1 MTFNKGS
8 QMHSIGMG
16 IVRPAT
22 VRAGVIRRT
31 GAVRLLSACFLLWV
45 APCSR
50 AEVRHYWVE
59 DLGTLGGFSVSGG
72 YGTINAS
79 GQVVG
84 YSMTSASVRHAF
96 RTPASG
102 PMDGTS
108 DLGTAMGNTSIAL
121 GINDSGQ
128 AVGYAYDP
136 DALHAFRTAPNGL
149 ITRDSDLGTLGGSR
163 SFGTAVN
170 ASGQAVGD
178 SFLAN
183 GGRHAF
189 RTQPN
194 GKITADS
201 DLGTLGGTYSTAYG
215 INVLGQAVGYSH
227 LVGDQQFHAFRT
239 APNGVITAASDLG
252 VLKQGTSS
260 RAFGINAS
268 GQVVGV
274 STTYLQYYDHAVRIP
289 AGGVIT
295 DASDL
300 GTLGGTASW
309 GYGINDLGQVVGSSK
324 MPGDTDEHGFVAD
337 WNGPMID
344 LNSRISAASGW
355 VVYQAHGINNSG
367 QISGT
372 GMRDGV
378 THAIRLTPATPGDAN
393 GDFKVD
399 FNDLVTLAQNYNAGG
414 GAWTWERGDFTG
426 DGNVDF
432 SDLVALA
439 QHYNAGTP
447 EAALSTDF
455 QAAMA
460 AVPEPTGAAL
470 ACSAAFLA
478 LARRRQR
485 RGPERTNAR

>member
-1 MTFNKGS
+1 MRSLN
-8 QMHSIGMG
+8 MG
-16 IVRPAT
+16 IVRART
-22 VRAGVIRRT
+22 LLTGIIRTTGVIR
-31 GAVRLLSACFLLWV
+31 LLLVCFLLSV
-45 APCSR
+45 TSYCY
-50 AEVRHYWVE
+50 AEARHYWIE
-59 DLGTLGGFSVSGG
+59 DLGGLGGRSVSGG

-84 YSMTSASVRHAF
+84 YSFTSASAQHAF

-102 PMDGTS
+102 PMDATS
-108 DLGTAMGNTSIAL
+108 DLGTAMGSTSVAL
-121 GINDSGQ
+121 GINDAGQ
-128 AVGYAYDP
+128 AVGYAYNP

-149 ITRDSDLGTLGGSR
+149 ITSESDLGTLGGSR
-163 SFGTAVN
+163 SFGTAIN

-178 SFLAN
+178 SFLA
-183 GGRHAF
+183 GVGRHAF

-194 GKITADS
+194 GKITLDS
-201 DLGTLGGTYSTAYG
+201 DLGTLGGLYSTAYG
-215 INVLGQAVGYSH
+215 INVLGQAVGYAN
-227 LVGDQQFHAFRT
+227 LPGDQRAHAFRT
-239 APNGVITAASDLG
+239 EPNGVITAASDLG

-274 STTYLQYYDHAVRIP
+274 STTYLQSYDHAVRIA

-300 GTLGGTASW
+300 GTLGGTQSW
-309 GYGINDLGQVVGSSK
+309 GDGINDLGQVVGSSK

-372 GMRDGV
+372 GIRDGV

-399 FNDLVTLAQNYNAGG
+399 FNDLVALAQNYNAGG
-414 GAWTWERGDFTG
+414 GAWAWERGDFTG

-432 SDLVALA
+432 SDLVVLA
-439 QHYNAGTP
+439 QHYNTGTP
-447 EAALSTDF
+447 DAAFSTDF

-460 AVPEPTGAAL
+460 AVPEPAGATLAL
-470 ACSAAFLA
+470 SAAFIVLM
-478 LARRRQR
+478 RRRRR
-485 RGPERTNAR
+485 RGHARQD